1 MVNQENQIS
10 LTILKE
16 NMENN
21 GLSLDNF
28 YLYNDSRISGT
39 SLYLIN
45 NLYDNENLNSLEK
58 TICQALIESMI
69 KTMENVMNPQ
79 FEIELISEVNFTNRI
94 ANLLPKCSAEKREEF
109 QIKVLAK
116 IDTMEK
122 MEKKSHVKINYKSH

>member
-1 MVNQENQIS
+1 MVNQENQII

-122 MEKKSHVKINYKSH
+122 NGKEKSCQNKL

>member
-1 MVNQENQIS
+1 MVNQENQII